1 MMVIYK
7 FLFKRKC
14 EKIQSKLK
22 IDKLNIDILQNHAEN
37 YLKKVYDK
45 QVELFRKKMFD
56 LMMNDEP
63 LV

>member
-22 IDKLNIDILQNHAEN
+22 VDKLNIASLQDHAEN
-37 YLKKVYDK
+37 YLKKVYDEH
-45 QVELFRKKMFD
+45 VTLFRKKMFD